1 MTTKVKQNKLLDDL
15 IPKLRQE
22 FVLVIFLMFAFAV
35 SQLSSTVIIKSALY
49 SIILFGLVVWLTKV
63 FIEEDASTYYSNVII
78 LMVSLSLVLAGWYG
92 FDRYYDK
99 ITSQGA
105 YSLFQYLYLFFPV
118 FVGVEGA
125 LMLIALL
132 GQKAF
137 SFNLANKVETDR
149 PLVGDFVVVALA
161 TVVLIFL
168 GNFVMNFPWYL
179 NICLVLTVNLIII
192 NQFGGQT
199 IKAQ

>member
-1 MTTKVKQNKLLDDL
+1 MAKRIQQNKLLTDL

-35 SQLSSTVIIKSALY
+35 SQLSTTVVIRSVLY

-63 FIEEDASTYYSNVII
+63 FVEDGFGKYYNNII
-78 LMVSLSLVLAGWYG
+78 FLMVAFSLLLAGWYG
-92 FDRYYDK
+92 FNQYYDR
-99 ITSQGA
+99 ITSWGS
-105 YSLFQYLYLFFPV
+105 YSLVQYLYLFFPT

-125 LMLIALL
+125 LMLVALL
-132 GQKAF
+132 GQGL
-137 SFNLANKVETDR
+137 FNFDLNSKIDVDR

-199 IKAQ
+199 IKSD

>member
-1 MTTKVKQNKLLDDL
+1 MQQNKLLTDL

-35 SQLSSTVIIKSALY
+35 SQLSTTVVIRSLLY
-49 SIILFGLVVWLTKV
+49 SIILFGLIVWLTKV
-63 FIEEDASTYYSNVII
+63 FVEDSFGKYYNNII
-78 LMVSLSLVLAGWYG
+78 FLMVAFSLLLAGWYG
-92 FDRYYDK
+92 FNQYYDR
-99 ITSQGA
+99 ITSWGS
-105 YSLFQYLYLFFPV
+105 YSLVQYLYLFFPT
-118 FVGVEGA
+118 FVGVEGV
-125 LMLIALL
+125 LMLAALL
-132 GQKAF
+132 GQGL
-137 SFNLANKVETDR
+137 FNFDLNSKIDVDR

-179 NICLVLTVNLIII
+179 NICLALTVNLIII

-199 IKAQ
+199 IKSD

>member
-22 FVLVIFLMFAFAV
+22 FVLVIFLMFAFAI

-99 ITSQGA
+99 ITSQGV